1 MTLARIRPK
10 LSIRGKLITAF
21 VGLSV
26 IPVLLVGIYGIVSNM
41 RTLRQFALEGLTHDV
56 QTVCARAGNFL
67 SGVQSDLLVL
77 RNSSLMNQLVA
88 RLERNGSGISMEAT
102 GRLASELL
110 AFSKTRRIY
119 YQISIIDEERN
130 EQLRVECTD
139 IADGGST
146 YRIVP
151 ASELREGGGALYFYL
166 ASRVSP
172 NQIVF
177 SPAELLYGTAGQIP
191 VVNIIMPLFSSGRR
205 VGLLVASVFAGNLLE
220 VMRAGRSLEE
230 DAKVILVG
238 TDGYFFY
245 HSDLKNDWNRL
256 IAERTQGNLRNLYPP
271 SVCNA
276 ILAGGEGI
284 ITKGSDDIIV
294 YAPLFPTKSA
304 GQVPEDRLEFAE
316 TLTLVEAVPTGTI
329 IAPAR
334 SFAWAFSGFLVL
346 FIGSAVVLGL
356 IATRQFTK
364 PIGEVS
370 RGAETIARGNYRY
383 RLSVRTG
390 DEIETLSE
398 QFNRMAQALEE
409 HEEEIGLHRARLE
422 EMVRHRTNE
431 LVEEKAKLQAILDN
445 VPSAFLLLDNN
456 FGIQAASAS
465 FRTITGIRTDGVRG
479 TDCRTIFTSAGLC
492 TRDLQEAVAGG
503 RIESHIDHRIETT
516 GVERLVE
523 HITIPLVEEGKPA
536 SIVMIMT
543 DVTQRKRLEQQLI
556 QSEKLMATGEMA
568 AIIAHE
574 FRNALTSVKM
584 ILQLQQESRRRTD
597 DERTS
602 LNVALASIHHM
613 ETIVQELLNFARPSP
628 LEFHEAD
635 IRAIIE
641 ESLSFVRLGLQKQ
654 RITIA
659 TEIADAF
666 PPVFIDAARLKE
678 ALVNILL
685 NAIQAIGGKEHRPG
699 EEQIKVSARRI
710 VLSRSIRDFVGP
722 DPADGESGGRA
733 EQREMVLRKGT
744 ECILIAVSDSGPGID
759 PDLLPR
765 IFDPFFTTKP
775 EGTGLGLPMVKRTVN
790 AHGGIVAVRSTR
802 GKGSTFEIILPRAE
816 IDRRGEARSVVT
828 GKVMA

>member
-1 MTLARIRPK
+1 MNLAPLRPK

-56 QTVCARAGNFL
+56 ETVRARAGNFL
-67 SGVQSDLLVL
+67 AGVQSDLLVL

-88 RLERNGSGISMEAT
+88 TLGSHGAADSHSEVDRLSA
-102 GRLASELL
+102 ELL

-119 YQISIIDEERN
+119 YQLSIIDEERT
-130 EQLRVECTD
+130 ERLRVECSD
-139 IADGGST
+139 IADGGTT

-151 ASELREGGGALYFYL
+151 ASELRDGGGALYFYL
-166 ASRVSP
+166 ASRLSA

-177 SPAELLYGTAGQIP
+177 SPAELLYGTSGQIP
-191 VVNIIMPLFSSGRR
+191 VVNIIMPLFASGRR
-205 VGLLVASVFAGNLLE
+205 VGLFIASVFAGNLLE

-238 TDGYFFY
+238 NDGYFFY
-245 HSDLKNDWNRL
+245 HSDLKSDWNRL

-271 SVCNA
+271 PICSE
-276 ILAGGEGI
+276 ILSGGEGI
-284 ITKGSDDIIV
+284 ITKGSEDIIV
-294 YAPLFPTKSA
+294 YAPLFPIKSP
-304 GQVPEDRLEFAE
+304 GESSQDRLEFAE

-334 SFAWAFSGFLVL
+334 SFAWAFTGFLVL

-383 RLSVRTG
+383 RLNVKTG
-390 DEIETLSE
+390 DEIETLSA

-409 HEEEIGLHRARLE
+409 HEEEIGRHRARLE

-445 VPSAFLLLDNN
+445 VPSAFLLLDHN

-465 FRTITGIRTDGVRG
+465 FQTITGIHTNGVRG
-479 TDCRTIFTSAGLC
+479 ADSRAIFASAGLC
-492 TRDLQEAVAGG
+492 THDVQEAVAGG
-503 RIESHIDHRIETT
+503 RIESHIDHRIEPA

-602 LNVALASIHHM
+602 LSVALASIHHM

-641 ESLSFVRLGLQKQ
+641 ESLSFVRLGLQKH
-654 RITIA
+654 RISIA

-666 PPVFIDAARLKE
+666 PPVFIDPARLKE

-685 NAIQAIGGKEHRPG
+685 NAIQAIGGKEPRPG
-699 EEQIKVSARRI
+699 DEQIRISARRI

-722 DPADGESGGRA
+722 NPTDGDRA
-733 EQREMVLRKGT
+733 SPGEQREVVLRKGT
-744 ECILIAVSDSGPGID
+744 ECILIAVSDSGPGIE
-759 PDLLPR
+759 PELLPR

-775 EGTGLGLPMVKRTVN
+775 DGTGLGLPMVKRTVN

-816 IDRRGEARSVVT
+816 IDRKGDIKPANA
-828 GKVMA
+828 GKVMV

>member
-1 MTLARIRPK
+1 MKFAHMRPR

-26 IPVLLVGIYGIVSNM
+26 VPVLLVGVYGIVSNM

-56 QTVCARAGNFL
+56 QTVCARAANFL
-67 SGVQSDLLVL
+67 AGVQSDLLVL
-77 RNSSLMNQLVA
+77 RNSSLMNELVG
-88 RLERNGSGISMEAT
+88 RMEKTSPAGPADIT
-102 GRLASELL
+102 DRLAPELL
-110 AFSKTRRIY
+110 AFSRTKRIY
-119 YQISIIDEERN
+119 YQISIINEERN
-130 EQLRVECTD
+130 EVLCVECSD
-139 IADGGST
+139 IAGGGTHYRVVPEGELRQGGGS
-146 YRIVP
+146 
-151 ASELREGGGALYFYL
+151 LYFYL
-166 ASRVSP
+166 ARDLSA

-177 SPAELLYGTAGQIP
+177 SPAELLYGSAGQIP
-191 VVNIIMPLFSSGRR
+191 VVNIIMPLYGSTGR

-230 DAKVILVG
+230 DAKIILVG
-238 TDGYFFY
+238 NDGDFFY

-256 IAERTQGNLRNLYPP
+256 IAERTRGNLRNVYPRTI
-271 SVCNA
+271 CEQ
-276 ILAGGEGI
+276 ILSGGQGI

-294 YAPLFPTKSA
+294 YAPLFPIRPDEKT
-304 GQVPEDRLEFAE
+304 PDDRLGFAE
-316 TLTLVEAVPTGTI
+316 SLTLVEAVPTGTI

-334 SFAWAFSGFLVL
+334 SFAWAFTGFLMV
-346 FIGSAVVLGL
+346 FIGSAIVLGI

-383 RLSVRTG
+383 RLTVKTG
-390 DEIETLSE
+390 DEIEKLAE
-398 QFNRMAQALEE
+398 QFNRMALALEE
-409 HEEEIGLHRARLE
+409 HEVEIGLHRARLE
-422 EMVRHRTNE
+422 EMVRNRTNE

-445 VPSAFLLLDNN
+445 VPSAFLLLDHT

-465 FRTITGIRTDGVRG
+465 FETITGIHTDGVRG
-479 TDCRTIFTSAGLC
+479 ADSRAIFSSAGLC
-492 TRDLQEAVAGG
+492 TRDLQEAVAAG
-503 RIESHIDHRIETT
+503 RIESHIDHRIEPN
-516 GVERLVE
+516 GIERLVE
-523 HITIPLVEEGKPA
+523 HITIPLVEEGQPA

-543 DVTQRKRLEQQLI
+543 DITQRKRLEQQLI

-584 ILQLQQESRRRTD
+584 ILQLQHESRRRTE
-597 DERTS
+597 DERAS

-628 LEFHEAD
+628 MEFQEAN
-635 IRAIIE
+635 IAAIID

-659 TEIADAF
+659 TEVADAF
-666 PPVFIDAARLKE
+666 PPVFIDAARLKD

-685 NAIQAIGGKEHRPG
+685 NAIQAIGAKESRSP
-699 EEQIKVSARRI
+699 EERIRVSARRI
-710 VLSRSIRDFVGP
+710 VLTRSIRDFAGI
-722 DPADGESGGRA
+722 DPTDGDWSGRGD
-733 EQREMVLRKGT
+733 QREIVLRKGT
-744 ECILIAVSDSGPGID
+744 ECILIAVSDTGPGID

-802 GKGSTFEIILPRAE
+802 GKGSTFEIVLPRAE
-816 IDRRGEARSVVT
+816 VGRSGDLRRTQSIQAV
-828 GKVMA
+828 A